1 MSNWK
6 LKRKEKEQ
14 GRKIFED
21 INGVKI
27 PKLDANYKVTN
38 PRSSMKLEQ
47 DRPEP
52 VTKYI
57 IIKLLNI
64 EREDSLKLPE

>member
-6 LKRKEKEQ
+6 LKRREKEQ

-27 PKLDANYKVTN
+27 PKLDANYKVTS
-38 PRSSMKLEQ
+38 PRSSVKLEP
-47 DRPEP
+47 DRPETM
-52 VTKYI
+52 TKYI
-57 IIKLLNI
+57 IIKMLNI
-64 EREDSLKLPE
+64 EREESLKLPE